1 MTDKELKVEINALR
15 FISLNEI
22 REQVEDV
29 HKRRSEITSS
39 YVNLQVD
46 EIYKALRKYS
56 VISS

>member
-29 HKRRSEITSS
+29 HKRRSEISSS
-39 YVNLQVD
+39 YVNLQTD
-46 EIYKALRKYS
+46 EK
-56 VISS
+56 